1 MKMPN
6 LQILQNLLP
15 RLNSLLPCELR
26 IEGSSKFIDSTY
38 ICGYD
43 THNEIA
49 VNVKIIN
56 NDFCFSIEYLGHT
69 ILRKGCKPTDEN
81 LNNFLYI
88 LEDLINS
95 SQRLKRQAGSFPNL
109 TEEDNRDIKLKK
121 LFEKNTYIPLVP

>member
-1 MKMPN
+1 MSN
-6 LQILQNLLP
+6 IEILQNLLP
-15 RLNSLLPCELR
+15 RLNSLIKSELR

-43 THNEIA
+43 THNEIS

-56 NDFCFSIEYLGHT
+56 NDFVFSIEYLGHT

-88 LEDLINS
+88 LEDLIES
-95 SQRLKRQAGSFPNL
+95 STRLKRQTRSFPNL
-109 TEEDNRDIKLKK
+109 TGEDNRDVRLNK

>member
-1 MKMPN
+1 MDN

-26 IEGSSKFIDSTY
+26 IKGSRWFIDSTY

-43 THNEIA
+43 TQNEIS
-49 VNVKIIN
+49 VNVTIVN
-56 NDFCFSIEYLGHT
+56 SDFRFSIEYLGNT
-69 ILRKGCKPTDEN
+69 VLRKGCKPTDET

-88 LEDLINS
+88 LEDLIKS
-95 SQRLKRQAGSFPNL
+95 SERIKNQAKSFPSL
-109 TEEDNRDIKLKK
+109 TNEDNRDVKLKK